1 MANLGAELKALV
13 GTATGLIQGVSN
25 VRTTLE
31 QGRERLPMATQKLDK
46 VTGETES
53 ATQQVMD
60 ILDALQE
67 SDGAAAELISRLEPL
82 AASSPETA
90 EIIEGMKSIIDRN
103 QRDHTRI
110 LETLQFQDLTTQQI
124 NYVSSLLE
132 KVEDEMAGLLSAFG
146 APAVSRL
153 AGKGPEKAF
162 DSKASFSSSGS
173 EQAQVD
179 SILAEARK
187 KENER

>member
-1 MANLGAELKALV
+1 MANLNLGAELKALV
-13 GTATGLIQGVSN
+13 TTADGLIRAVSD
-25 VRTTLE
+25 VRGTLE
-31 QGRERLPMATQKLDK
+31 QGREKLPMATEKLDK
-46 VTGETES
+46 IAGETES

-67 SDGAAAELISRLEPL
+67 SDSAAAELISRMEPL
-82 AASSPETA
+82 AAASPETA
-90 EIIEGMKSIIDRN
+90 EIIEGMKTIIDRN

-124 NYVSSLLE
+124 NYVNSLLE
-132 KVEDEMAGLLSAFG
+132 KVEDEMVGLLRAFG
-146 APAVSRL
+146 APAVARP
-153 AGKGPEKAF
+153 AGPAKAF
-162 DSKASFSSSGS
+162 DSKASYSVSVS

-187 KENER
+187 NGNG